1 MRLICPGLTFIG
13 LGETCILDSL
23 DSRDHQQNVFQLG
36 PPRLCELL
44 WSLAV
49 SPDTSE
55 ILRQGAFRIAGVT
68 RHSSL
73 WITFR
78 ATCCIRKSNV
88 KDCSKQ
94 NSSMID
100 SWSFVDQTCSFQAT
114 CIGPISWLKHAHTWS
129 IERSERTQ
137 HLDIFGGFWRTID
150 FELCHAQKITVLPR
164 LKHNCAIP
172 LQVFCCILQPIRTGH
187 HLRSSFAARKLLR
200 TEGILK
206 ISH

>member
-36 PPRLCELL
+36 PPRL
-44 WSLAV
+44 
-49 SPDTSE
+49 
-55 ILRQGAFRIAGVT
+55 
-68 RHSSL
+68 
-73 WITFR
+73 TFR